1 MHLFSRF
8 YSTTEFIF
16 TVYMRTPSA
25 IIGLNF
31 PASIIFLLFVFFAP
45 AVAQPPLKPAIVME
59 TSPYFEKPAAG
70 LLPKGFVEKRDMCQT
85 DSSIV
90 DSLGQPWFRIARDGE
105 RFWLLAKNI
114 RFLADIP
121 GDFLSQQSQGDDDK
135 KRRSRILQKNPLWP
149 HRIKMAVRSGQICLD
164 MTEEQLIAAWGQPV
178 QKGAM
183 FTVGLGEYDYR
194 LFQAASGNYLIVTL
208 HGGRVMG
215 WSMER

>member
-31 PASIIFLLFVFFAP
+31 SASIIFLLFVFFAP

-85 DSSIV
+85 DSSNDFGCSRKTSFFSPTFPGISCPNNPKATMIKNAGRGFFKKILCGRIV
-90 DSLGQPWFRIARDGE
+90 LKWRYAQARY
-105 RFWLLAKNI
+105 
-114 RFLADIP
+114 
-121 GDFLSQQSQGDDDK
+121 
-135 KRRSRILQKNPLWP
+135 
-149 HRIKMAVRSGQICLD
+149 V
-164 MTEEQLIAAWGQPV
+164 LI
-178 QKGAM
+178 
-183 FTVGLGEYDYR
+183 
-194 LFQAASGNYLIVTL
+194 
-208 HGGRVMG
+208 
-215 WSMER
+215 